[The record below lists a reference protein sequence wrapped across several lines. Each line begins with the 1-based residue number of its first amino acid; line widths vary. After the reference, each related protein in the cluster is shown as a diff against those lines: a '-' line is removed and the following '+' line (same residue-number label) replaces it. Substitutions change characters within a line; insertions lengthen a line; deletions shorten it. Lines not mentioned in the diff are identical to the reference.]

1 MKFLLGKKL
10 GMTTIHDPEKGA
22 RNVTLIECDSNRVTL
37 VRLPERDGYA
47 ALQVETPKTRRRSVR
62 REFRLDTKVSPEE
75 VSKMLESLPV
85 GAALSV
91 EAFSVGERVSVSGI
105 SKAKGFQGVVKR
117 HGFKG
122 AMKTHGHKHDL
133 RAPGS
138 IGATFPQHV
147 IKGMR
152 MAGRMG
158 GVRATTKNLSVSFV
172 DPEKRLIG
180 VRGAVPGIAGG
191 IVEIR
196 SVK

>member
-22 RNVTLIECDSNRVTL
+22 RNVTLLECDINRVTL
-37 VRLPERDGYA
+37 VRTPERDGYSA
-47 ALQVETPKTRRRSVR
+47 VQLEMPKTVRKNVR
-62 REFRLDTKVSPEE
+62 REFRLDTKVSESE
-75 VSKMLESLPV
+75 VSAILEALPIEATV
-85 GAALSV
+85 SV
-91 EAFSVGERVSVSGI
+91 ENFSVGERVSVSGI

-122 AMKTHGHKHDL
+122 APKTHGHKHDL

-138 IGATFPQHV
+138 IGSTFPQHV

-158 GVRATTKNLSVSFV
+158 GVRATTKNLSISYI
-172 DPEKRLIG
+172 DPKRKLIG
-180 VRGAVPGIAGG
+180 VRGAVPGIVGSV
-191 IVEIR
+191 VEIR
-196 SVK
+196 STK